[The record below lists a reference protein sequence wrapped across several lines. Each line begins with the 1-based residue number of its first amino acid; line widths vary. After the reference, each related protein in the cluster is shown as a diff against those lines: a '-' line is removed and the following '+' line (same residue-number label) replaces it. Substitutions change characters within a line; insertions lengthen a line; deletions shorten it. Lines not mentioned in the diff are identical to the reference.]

1 MSREFGHEAI
11 EHGPDSCAGQSEEQ
25 MNKNTARFLLALIGV
40 VLATLSALVVWWFP
54 IFVIAI
60 GLFGW
65 LVTYLINKAL
75 S

>member
-1 MSREFGHEAI
+1 
-11 EHGPDSCAGQSEEQ
+11 
-25 MNKNTARFLLALIGV
+25 MNKNVARLLLALIGV

-65 LVTYLINKAL
+65 LVTYLTNKAL